1 MTVLPDVSRRSNIE
15 IIFDILNASRAGGRK
30 TQLMVRC
37 NLSHPQLRK
46 YLDLGV
52 QRGLLTKSSEGG
64 SEVYKTSA
72 AGKEFAEHFI
82 CLKNMLDV

>member
-1 MTVLPDVSRRSNIE
+1 
-15 IIFDILNASRAGGRK
+15 
-30 TQLMVRC
+30 MVRC